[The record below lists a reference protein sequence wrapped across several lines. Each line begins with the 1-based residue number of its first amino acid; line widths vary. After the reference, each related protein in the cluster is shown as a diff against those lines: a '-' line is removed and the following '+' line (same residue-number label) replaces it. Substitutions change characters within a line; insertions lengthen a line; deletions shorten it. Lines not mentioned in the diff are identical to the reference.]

1 MYTRSLTPTLRMV
14 TLVVNLG
21 AIEHAIQVSQAAQE
35 DFCSNPFE

>member
-14 TLVVNLG
+14 ILVVNFG

-35 DFCSNPFE
+35 DLLFQSF